1 MKIYLKKNWWWLLT
15 LIIALIFIDINA
27 MYNPIKNI
35 ESTFKQGQFFYRYV
49 TKHSGLWIRIVT
61 WLKENWLLII
71 EWLKSFNL
79 NQFLLSIIDFLY
91 NTLVALVD
99 YVLNFLMLFYII
111 LYNFLN
117 KECYEVKVTKG
128 ARRIHKYFKFKKR
141 VLVYIKKLFKY
152 IWFQRKKIILCLV
165 IFLFFRGWLV
175 NFLVEV
181 LIFIAHY
188 VIASIN
194 LVTHKLLSTILQ
206 SIVIFIVFEVPIYI
220 NIFALL
226 MMFWTFAVRQ
236 GENRLESNMSDLKAI
251 DKFEMHFANG
261 IVGEPGTGKT
271 ESSVALSLA
280 NEENNIDEIEEQ
292 LHLIEMSHPKENWA
306 IYDPM
311 YEHYDQYT
319 HVVKYPEHY
328 FFTFL
333 LHESNSMIASAPFA
347 INDPYKEK
355 CSVVL
360 DLDWIRPSV
369 LAETFPFE
377 EYKCLVIDEL
387 DKEYNSHYS
396 TKEVGEDG
404 MYRFIGTGAHWF
416 RRNGKVY
423 ATWQIFSQVPLNIR
437 GNMEKLVRVRERVH
451 RFPFLL
457 GVFMSP
463 FRWLFMWIDNMIMK
477 YESYKPRLAKHTRR
491 KGLRIRKRYD
501 YTWFYAFLRHHILN
515 LVTVL
520 DWFEKFRYIVLKCEI
535 IDVNG
540 NQIGKMKI
548 PINKQDEEW
557 DGERLYDSTHLSV
570 GYEKKH
576 KRTKNFWDTLKHWS
590 SVKPEAEELKL
601 CHSRFI
607 NETVFDTSGRDA
619 EHKTAVSSEVATQ
632 PQTKQHENDNLPEF
646 GD

>member
-1 MKIYLKKNWWWLLT
+1 MKFLKRNWWWILT
-15 LIIALIFIDINA
+15 IIVSIFFLDVNGIIS
-27 MYNPIKNI
+27 PILKAP
-35 ESTFKQGQFFYRYV
+35 ETFKSGQFFYRYLNS
-49 TKHSGLWIRIVT
+49 HDGLW
-61 WLKENWLLII
+61 LKIINAIKDNWLLIV
-71 EWLKSFNL
+71 EWFNSFDFNR
-79 NQFLLSIIDFLY
+79 FLLQVIDFLY

-99 YVLNFLMLFYII
+99 YVLNFLMIFYM
-111 LYNFLN
+111 LMYNFLN

-128 ARRIHKYFKFKKR
+128 ARRMHQFYKFKKR
-141 VLVYIKKLFKY
+141 VNSYFVRSFKY
-152 IWFQRKKIILCLV
+152 IWSQRNKIVVCAA

-175 NFLVEV
+175 NFIIEV
-181 LIFIAHY
+181 IIFLLHY

-194 LVTHKLLSTILQ
+194 LVAHEVIGTVLKT
-206 SIVIFIVFEVPIYI
+206 IVIYILFYVPLWIKLV
-220 NIFALL
+220 ALL
-226 MMFWTFAVRQ
+226 LIVWNWAVRLA
-236 GENRLESNMSDLKAI
+236 ENRLERNMSDLKAI

-292 LHLIEMSHPKENWA
+292 LHLIEISYPEENWA
-306 IYDPM
+306 VYDPM
-311 YEHYDQYT
+311 YKHYDQYT
-319 HVVKYPEHY
+319 HVVKYPKHY

-347 INDPYKEK
+347 INDPYKER

-369 LAETFPFE
+369 LAENFPFE

-416 RRNGKVY
+416 KRNGKVY

-491 KGLRIRKRYD
+491 RGLRIRKRYD

-515 LVTVL
+515 LVTIL
-520 DWFEKFRYIVLKCEI
+520 EWFDKYRYVVLKCET

-548 PINKQDEEW
+548 PINRQDEEW
-557 DGERLYDSTHLSV
+557 DGDRLYDSTHLSV

-576 KRTKNFWDTLKHWS
+576 NRTKNFWDKLAYWS
-590 SVKPEAEELKL
+590 SVKPEADELKL

-607 NETVFDTSGRDA
+607 NETVFDTTGRDA
-619 EHKTAVSSEVATQ
+619 DNKAAASSGVSTQ
-632 PQTKQHENDNLPEF
+632 PQTKQHENDDLPEF